1 MLSNFEVK
9 IQDIQDAA
17 KRIEPYVH
25 KTPVMTSSTLDRM
38 AGRAVHFKCEI
49 FQKIG
54 AFKVNVFL
62 CKRLWS
68 RTLKCNL
75 TSSIFSTYFESILI
89 IIFWSCLGRRD
100 EGNDSNLWIYII
112 PLYEEVRSSNFG
124 YWSVQRLSGY
134 KLRTMQ
140 EFAQGSNLK
149 FAQICCKRIFLKKP
163 QTFDRQK
170 TWPPKYYTQEILK
183 IQTPLNLYQ
192 GYLEN
197 SDPPK
202 ESYLRYNENSDTPKN
217 SYPLLPQKAPDPKN
231 HIFLCL

>member
-62 CKRLWS
+62 CKRLLS

-75 TSSIFSTYFESILI
+75 TSNIFSTYFGSILI
-89 IIFWSCLGRRD
+89 IIF
-100 EGNDSNLWIYII
+100 
-112 PLYEEVRSSNFG
+112 
-124 YWSVQRLSGY
+124 
-134 KLRTMQ
+134 
-140 EFAQGSNLK
+140 
-149 FAQICCKRIFLKKP
+149 
-163 QTFDRQK
+163 
-170 TWPPKYYTQEILK
+170 
-183 IQTPLNLYQ
+183 
-192 GYLEN
+192 
-197 SDPPK
+197 
-202 ESYLRYNENSDTPKN
+202 
-217 SYPLLPQKAPDPKN
+217 
-231 HIFLCL
+231 